1 MKYRIVNFRKFQN
14 FHDRKPPW
22 IKLYRDLLD
31 NMDWFMLSP
40 IASKSLINLWLLGSE
55 SFGNLP
61 DDFEIGFRLRLN
73 QKELELVM
81 KELIKFKFVEEGKYE
96 LKGSEDMSMNE
107 RIRETNGFASRYIK
121 NETKTEVLVRD
132 NHKCQSCGSDKK
144 LEFDHIVPVSKGG
157 SSEANNLQLLCR
169 SCNRSKR
176 ALSKEEFATQSTEKN
191 SVSRSLET
199 ETEADTEAERE
210 RKKHIYSVEFEKF
223 WDTFPPNPRKTGK
236 VYAYKIWTRKRLDEK
251 IDDIVKHLLI
261 ISTTDQ
267 WKKDQGLYIPM
278 PSTYLSQERFDME
291 IPKQRNPWDNAK

>member
-199 ETEADTEAERE
+199 ETEAERE

-278 PSTYLSQERFDME
+278 PSTYLSQERFDMQ